1 MLPATDSIRMGVIQA
16 DAGAPTAAQQTD
28 WSFSA
33 QLDEAGRHVNRVAS
47 FDDHG
52 TSAVSLND
60 ASASA
65 FVQRARGVG
74 VAAPSAPDPQQPEE
88 VQELPIEEVVNST
101 VIHLDKPIE
110 HMPLISPPELKLVG
124 RCVTFKGDTTIN
136 GETRSFFYEG
146 LIGTINK
153 ETVMLIHV
161 HRYTEEDFQL
171 HKLER
176 RHAFRADE
184 NLKSSQ
190 QGVAVAPSNCAV
202 EGISSGGHGGTARE
216 EIEANY
222 SNDNLN
228 CVRNPVVA
236 ESIQKPKDDDD
247 NFDFDF
253 DHHSISVTEHQ
264 EMPALLNALGE
275 THAEEA
281 TRVRNR
287 MQQQKGTMGPIPYV
301 TFSRSH
307 IHRVEFGVDPQSSFY
322 SIFRDPTKEYFDM
335 QCLRMF
341 VRRYIIH
348 TSQGNNPRCVPL
360 RAFITSR
367 CNCPDL
373 DNDLLERTT
382 REELAHLIKIDRD
395 VKRVK
400 KKKEQNRRNALRAY
414 RAPQGLFRLTGILFL
429 THLPQQ
435 TLSIAVMEMI
445 VTLVLL
451 IYMLTTILTAE
462 LNIVGIYFAKVYP
475 YIFCTVIV
483 SVLATAC
490 TSLHA
495 IRMSLPIRDGIFVAS
510 MRAFFTLSA
519 TACSTMAMII
529 IGGHASYE
537 RLLSFVE
544 SDVMAPR
551 LCGFYSAQRCSGIT
565 IPCTSIYADKRLCNC
580 FHMQYDS
587 YPCQSIMIAYVQRG
601 LIPMVCLAFILFATF
616 FFDGY
621 LHLRL
626 FHIAHLLEGRL

>member
-1 MLPATDSIRMGVIQA
+1 MG
-16 DAGAPTAAQQTD
+16 
-28 WSFSA
+28 
-33 QLDEAGRHVNRVAS
+33 
-47 FDDHG
+47 
-52 TSAVSLND
+52 
-60 ASASA
+60 
-65 FVQRARGVG
+65 QRTHSVV

-88 VQELPIEEVVNST
+88 LPELSIEEVVNRT
-101 VIHLDKPIE
+101 VIHLEKPIE
-110 HMPLISPPELKLVG
+110 HMPVISPPELKLIG

-136 GETRSFFYEG
+136 GETCSFFYEG

-171 HKLER
+171 HKLEC
-176 RHAFRADE
+176 RHALGAVD

-190 QGVAVAPSNCAV
+190 QGVAVTRSNSGV
-202 EGISSGGHGGTARE
+202 EGGSSRGHGGTARE
-216 EIEANY
+216 EIEANFN
-222 SNDNLN
+222 NDDLS
-228 CVRNPVVA
+228 CARNPIVP
-236 ESIQKPKDDDD
+236 ESIQKSQDND
-247 NFDFDF
+247 NFDFDPSSF
-253 DHHSISVTEHQ
+253 SVTDHQ
-264 EMPALLNALGE
+264 EKPALLNSLGE

-307 IHRVEFGVDPQSSFY
+307 IHRVEFGVDPPSSFY
-322 SIFRDPTKEYFDM
+322 SIFRDPTKAHFDM

-373 DNDLLERTT
+373 ENDLLERTT

-414 RAPQGLFRLTGILFL
+414 RAPHGLFRLTGILFL

-462 LNIVGIYFAKVYP
+462 PNIVGIYFAKIYP
-475 YIFCTVIV
+475 YVFCTVII
-483 SVLATAC
+483 SVLATTC

-495 IRMSLPIRDGIFVAS
+495 VRMSLPIRDGIFVAS
-510 MRAFFTLSA
+510 LRALFTLSA
-519 TACSTMAMII
+519 TACFTMAMII
-529 IGGHASYE
+529 VGGRASYE
-537 RLLSFVE
+537 QLLSFVE
-544 SDVMAPR
+544 SDAIAPR

-565 IPCTSIYADKRLCNC
+565 IPCTSIYAEKKLCSC
-580 FHMQYDS
+580 PHMEYDS
-587 YPCQSIMIAYVQRG
+587 YPCQSILIAYVQRG